1 MSAANE
7 PQPPPIP
14 ADGDVWAELIALYEK
29 DEIPGPLLALM
40 RDRRRFGIAKYGT
53 PLQRGNGRD
62 HRADLMQELLDALA
76 YAQAAAP
83 GSALRQLIEV
93 TLLLASLDPATAERG
108 ARQVLERGI
117 P

>member
-14 ADGDVWAELIALYEK
+14 AEGDVWAELITEAERANY
-29 DEIPGPLLALM
+29 PAHVVALM
-40 RDRRRFGIAKYGT
+40 RERREFGIAKYGT

-62 HRADLMQELLDALA
+62 HHADLVQELLDALA

-83 GSALRQLIEV
+83 GGALRQRVEV
-93 TLLLASLDPATAERG
+93 VLLLVLLDPEMGEGG
-108 ARQVLERGI
+108 A